1 MGSESARMIAKRDP
15 SGGAGASRKMWGG
28 AGHGLKLVIALW
40 ICATASTAI
49 AQSERI
55 LPPVT
60 SEAWQPLHFPR
71 VSAHTVY
78 DVVPTNGSP
87 VLRARSE
94 CSASALVLDLMEVNL
109 LQTPRLRWRWR
120 VETGLQIENERQREG
135 DDFAARVYVMFPAD
149 PDRTTL
155 WDRLR
160 RSVARRIYGR
170 EPPGHAINYVWASA
184 AEPGSSWRSPYAEN
198 AHLLALQTGESRDW
212 QVESVD
218 LAADYL
224 RLVGEPL
231 MAPMAIAVMSDSDD
245 SCQQTTAYFADFRL
259 MAGDADPM
267 STPDRAASE
276 AGDED

>member
-1 MGSESARMIAKRDP
+1 MRV
-15 SGGAGASRKMWGG
+15 GAD
-28 AGHGLKLVIALW
+28 HGRQIVIALW
-40 ICATASTAI
+40 ICATASPAI

-78 DVVPTNGSP
+78 DVVPANGSP

-94 CSASALVLDLMEVNL
+94 CSASALVLDLTDVNL
-109 LQTPRLRWRWR
+109 VQTPRLRWRWR

-149 PDRTTL
+149 PDRTPL

-160 RSVARRIYGR
+160 RRVVRRLYGR

-184 AEPGSSWRSPYAEN
+184 AEPGSSWRSPYAED
-198 AHLLALQTGESRDW
+198 AHLVALRRGESRVW
-212 QVESVD
+212 RVENVD
-218 LAADYL
+218 LAADYQ
-224 RLVGEPL
+224 RLVGEPP